1 MNKIEEILGME
12 SAEKMIT
19 ELKKG
24 HREVCYSELEKEY
37 IPSGHKI
44 YDTAL
49 RPDKAV
55 KGADGSLERFERVA
69 RIALPLQKIIVE
81 RAVAFLFG
89 NPVKMSCMRTDDKT
103 GAAWEAIH
111 RTLTE
116 NKVDSL
122 NRRIARTV
130 MRETE
135 VAELWYPVEDNGF
148 WERVGSDER
157 YSFVQNVN
165 PAHRLRV
172 CVFCPS
178 QGDSLFPLYDSFGD
192 MKAFSRQW
200 GIKDERGEHYFFD
213 TYTKDFFL
221 HFEKENSG
229 AWFLKEKNDNPIG
242 KIPVVYARQERSEW
256 ADVQC
261 LIERLEKLLSN
272 FADTNDYHAS
282 PKIFVTGEIRG
293 FARKG
298 ETGAIIEGDAN
309 STAQYLSWQQAPESV
324 RLEISTLLNMIYST
338 TETPDIS
345 FDSVKGLGN
354 VSGVALKMMFMDAHL
369 KVQNKCEMFCEYLER
384 RVNIIKAYMEV
395 LNTAIAPWIKKLEIK
410 QSIEPYMIT
419 DMSATVQALN
429 VASGGKAVISQRS
442 AVRLSGMVE
451 NADDEYEL
459 LLQEK
464 EAENITEG
472 NLNIGV

>member
-1 MNKIEEILGME
+1 MKKIDEITSMDN
-12 SAEKMIT
+12 AEMMIA
-19 ELKKG
+19 ELKK
-24 HREVCYSELEKEY
+24 RPTPSPCPALEEEY
-37 IPSGHKI
+37 FPSGHKI
-44 YDTAL
+44 NDTSL
-49 RPDKAV
+49 RPDKAIKNAEGV
-55 KGADGSLERFERVA
+55 LERFEKVA

-89 NPVKMSCMRTDDKT
+89 YPVKMSCPKTNDKI
-103 GAAWEAIH
+103 AATWEAIR

-122 NRRIARTV
+122 NRRVARTV

-148 WERVGSDER
+148 WSRVSSDER
-157 YSFVQNVN
+157 YNFVNDVK

-172 CVFCPS
+172 CILSPS
-178 QGDSLFPLYDSFGD
+178 LGDKLFPLYDVYGD
-192 MKAFSRQW
+192 MIAFSRQW
-200 GIKDERGEHYFFD
+200 GVKEDFKERYFFD
-213 TYTKDFFL
+213 TYTANEFL
-221 HFEKENSG
+221 HFEKEDTSS
-229 AWFLKEKNDNPIG
+229 WVLKERRNNSIG
-242 KIPVVYARQERSEW
+242 KIPVIYAHQDRTEW
-256 ADVQC
+256 SDVQC

-338 TETPDIS
+338 TQTPDIS

-369 KVQNKCEMFCEYLER
+369 KVQNKCEMFSEYLER
-384 RVNIIKAYMEV
+384 RVNIIKAYMSI
-395 LNTAIAPWIKKLEIK
+395 LNTSLAPWVDSLEIT
-410 QSIEPYMIT
+410 QTIQPYMIN
-419 DMSATVQALN
+419 DMSATIQALN
-429 VASGGKAVISQRS
+429 IASGGKALISQQS
-442 AVRLSGMVE
+442 AVRISGLVDNPE
-451 NADDEYEL
+451 DEMEVIT
-459 LLQEK
+459 QEK
-464 EAENITEG
+464 ELENITEG
-472 NLNIGV
+472 NLNFKA